1 MSDYQIFNSGV
12 LGTLKT
18 LGFVSTQ
25 ESDLACEACLIAVS
39 EWAASKKIDLARA
52 WVEDYYN
59 GAQVAALQDFGEWV
73 KTWKGLPKTITL
85 STVSMTLTFTLP
97 TGATVGLS
105 ATGIVNDERLV
116 ARGYTELYDAIVLG
130 YENFRGAR
138 KIQTTQQS
146 NGGNQAGSN
155 GTAPASEIVD
165 VKSISVEKKND
176 KRYYKAHGGR
186 WMKFGVNIWP
196 EVMEAAGLDYQYLEI
211 GENTVG
217 GYKMDIALEND
228 KPKKVTRLISKG

>member
-25 ESDLACEACLIAVS
+25 ENDLACDACLMSVS

-73 KTWKGLPKTITL
+73 KGWQGLPKIITL
-85 STVSMTLTFTLP
+85 STVSMTLTFTLS

-105 ATGIVNDERLV
+105 ATGIVNDEKLV

-130 YENFRGAR
+130 YENFRSSR
-138 KIQTTQQS
+138 KIQATQQP
-146 NGGNQAGSN
+146 NGGNQAGN
-155 GTAPASEIVD
+155 GSPAPTSEIVEL
-165 VKSISVEKKND
+165 KSISVEEKNG

-196 EVMEAAGLDYQYLEI
+196 EVMDAASLNYQYFSL
-211 GENTVG
+211 GENVVSG
-217 GYKMDIALEND
+217 AQMDIALEND
-228 KPKKVTRLISKG
+228 KPKKVTRLILKG